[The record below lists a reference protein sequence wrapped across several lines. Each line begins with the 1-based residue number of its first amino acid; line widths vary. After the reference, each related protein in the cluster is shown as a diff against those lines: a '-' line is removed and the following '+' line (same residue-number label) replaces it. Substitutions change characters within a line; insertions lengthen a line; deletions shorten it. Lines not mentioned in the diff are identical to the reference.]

1 MNHKS
6 NKNNTSLRHKNK
18 KSNGNIANNS
28 RKKNSNSNN
37 QQESFTNITKNI
49 TLILQINNNKINS
62 NNRDNKITANI
73 TVHIYNTYMIHI

>member
-18 KSNGNIANNS
+18 KSNGNIVNNS

-49 TLILQINNNKINS
+49 ALILQINNNKINS
-62 NNRDNKITANI
+62 NNRDNKITTNI